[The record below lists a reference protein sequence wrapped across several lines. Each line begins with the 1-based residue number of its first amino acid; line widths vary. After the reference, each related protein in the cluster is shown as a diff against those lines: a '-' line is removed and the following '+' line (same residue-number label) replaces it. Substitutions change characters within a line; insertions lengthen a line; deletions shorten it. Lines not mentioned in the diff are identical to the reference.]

1 MTSSLSHLG
10 IRNKRGDC
18 GEPATEEL
26 RETRKSAD
34 AEAILAASVVKW
46 SRGVTLQCKGRLSKN
61 ERGLGWAVAARRVRK
76 RHKRAWLKWAAGAV
90 LLAFLV
96 LGIAIT
102 VAIRRA
108 EPILRAAIVEGL
120 EEHFHAH
127 VELDSFRVSLK
138 NGVWAE
144 GKGLR
149 IWPPNLANSNGV
161 EATKPL
167 IRLDDFRFHAPLH
180 YKPGE
185 PIKISLVQLTGLD
198 IDIPPK
204 PQAGHA
210 VRESSGAA
218 PGENHTSM
226 LSFLVG
232 SIECKNAHL
241 TIETSKPGKLP
252 LEFDIAHVKLSHVS
266 LDSSMHFDAQVSNP
280 QPAGMIFTSGNF
292 GPWAVDDPGETPV
305 AGGYRFE
312 NADLGVFKGI
322 AGILNS
328 TGKYEGVL
336 RNLEVDGQTSTAD
349 FRLTHFGTAMPLE
362 TTFHATVDGT
372 NGDTWLHPVRATLGQ
387 SRFTAEGEIV
397 GIPPESLPSG
407 ITRPGGRQI
416 ALNVIIDRQRMEDFL
431 RLTSKSTAPILTG
444 KLTVRTALEI
454 PPGPEPVPEKMK
466 LNGNFL
472 LEDAAFTSTKVQNDV
487 GALSM
492 RGQGDPKDAKNA
504 GGQVRS
510 AIESTFTMADGVIT
524 LPNLKYTV
532 PGAEIDLKGTYAVEG
547 GKLNFKGTARTEAT
561 VSQMVG
567 GWKGLLLKPADK
579 LFKKDGAGTLVPIHV
594 DGTEQ
599 DPHFGVDLKEI
610 GHTSPQI
617 PGQTQ

>member
-1 MTSSLSHLG
+1 
-10 IRNKRGDC
+10 
-18 GEPATEEL
+18 
-26 RETRKSAD
+26 
-34 AEAILAASVVKW
+34 
-46 SRGVTLQCKGRLSKN
+46 
-61 ERGLGWAVAARRVRK
+61 VRK

-90 LLAFLV
+90 LLAFFV

-138 NGVWAE
+138 NGIWAE

-149 IWPPNLANSNGV
+149 IWPPNRPNLNGV
-161 EATKPL
+161 ESTKPL
-167 IRLDDFRFHAPLH
+167 IRLDDFRFHAPLR

-185 PIKISLVQLTGLD
+185 PITISVVQLTGLD
-198 IDIPPK
+198 VDVPPK
-204 PQAGHA
+204 PHAGHA
-210 VRESSGAA
+210 ERESSSAA

-232 SIECKNAHL
+232 GIECKNAHL

-252 LEFDIAHVKLSHVS
+252 LEFDIAYVKLSHVS

-280 QPAGMIFTSGNF
+280 EPAGTIVTSGSF
-292 GPWAVDDPGETPV
+292 GPWTVDDPGETPI

-372 NGDTWLHPVRATLGQ
+372 NGDTWLHPVRAILGQ

-397 GIPPESLPSG
+397 GIPPQSLPNAV
-407 ITRPGGRQI
+407 TRPGGRQI
-416 ALNVIIDRQRMEDFL
+416 ALNVSIDRQRMEDFL
-431 RLTSKSTAPILTG
+431 SLTSKGMVSILTG
-444 KLTVRTALEI
+444 KLTVKTTLEI
-454 PPGPEPVPEKMK
+454 PPGTDPVQERMK
-466 LNGNFL
+466 LNGSFL
-472 LEDAAFTSTKVQNDV
+472 LEDAAFTNAKIQHEV
-487 GALSM
+487 GELSM
-492 RGQGDPKDAKNA
+492 RGQGQPKDAKNA
-504 GGQVRS
+504 GEDVRS
-510 AIESTFTMADGVIT
+510 SIESNLTMAGGVVT

-532 PGAEIDLKGTYAVEG
+532 PGAEIDLKGTYAVED
-547 GKLNFKGTARTEAT
+547 GKLNFKGTARMQAT

-599 DPHFGVDLKEI
+599 DPHFGVDLKEM

-617 PGQTQ
+617 PGQSQ